1 MFLSANDNL
10 AQWFIQYQWA
20 YYMAPNHVCNPA
32 RFDDLIRANDNKRP
46 IRVWIPDKVYQCAT
60 TLNIG
65 CSYISPQ
72 PLYKEKNE
80 KI

>member
-1 MFLSANDNL
+1 MMFLSTNDNL

-32 RFDDLIRANDNKRP
+32 RFDDLVRANDNRP
-46 IRVWIPDKVYQCAT
+46 KLRVWVSEPMVLCAT

-72 PLYKEKNE
+72 PLYGETK
-80 KI
+80 